1 MFFKALYLNL
11 LVEDEKEDLRW
22 ELLPWCLGKSWRKH
36 RKSFMG
42 AKDELWQRM
51 NFGAIVAMDACSAV
65 IRLRTFNV
73 LPEFRRNRRQDHS
86 RLKRTIGHVSYDPIG
101 PIWHS
106 KAGRKWVLSPSDF
119 EMRDELSYCD
129 VCQTMKPYMREKDE
143 GWTSCKAE
151 ETRQL
156 FYKAAMLLDPDWI
169 DHKIS
174 DDSNQ
179 NVLKLHSGLDVS
191 NDNIS
196 QLQEEHTLSSGR
208 PIVQQF
214 GEEEENNCPLMTGND
229 PNLGHVDNHGDVSNL
244 IDLPHVKRAKFENDL
259 DAKKICAILLNEH

>member
-1 MFFKALYLNL
+1 
-11 LVEDEKEDLRW
+11 
-22 ELLPWCLGKSWRKH
+22 
-36 RKSFMG
+36 
-42 AKDELWQRM
+42 M

-179 NVLKLHSGLDVS
+179 NVLKLHSVRHIISVCHAQPFNFIFYFHFVTICFNHFCVFKGLDVS

-259 DAKKICAILLNEH
+259 DARKICAILLNEH